1 MDTFDDTYLH
11 VDYPTMERAAEPEPP
26 VSRKPSKRK
35 KARPDDRATALQH
48 AVTGVA
54 AAGLMTS
61 ALSASDKPGCGRSVF
76 KPMVVACAALGVGFL
91 CAGILYFLHR
101 RMVAFQASLQATM
114 DEVKKLA
121 RLIESSEEIED
132 EPLPVE
138 EVVPLPQE
146 VEEDVSSNYHL
157 VDRNDQKED
166 EDEDEDEDENEEEEE
181 DIPRVEEL
189 PTPPR
194 PSLKKRVSKKRVSP
208 KAKALVFDL
217 DAVIPLPLT

>member
-1 MDTFDDTYLH
+1 
-11 VDYPTMERAAEPEPP
+11 
-26 VSRKPSKRK
+26 
-35 KARPDDRATALQH
+35 
-48 AVTGVA
+48 
-54 AAGLMTS
+54 
-61 ALSASDKPGCGRSVF
+61 
-76 KPMVVACAALGVGFL
+76 
-91 CAGILYFLHR
+91 
-101 RMVAFQASLQATM
+101 MVAFQASLQATM

>member
-11 VDYPTMERAAEPEPP
+11 VDYPNPMERDAAEPEPP

-35 KARPDDRATALQH
+35 KVRSDDRATALQH

-61 ALSASDKPGCGRSVF
+61 ALSTSDKPGCGRSVF
-76 KPMVVACAALGVGFL
+76 RPMVVACAALGVGFL

-114 DEVKKLA
+114 DEVRKLA
-121 RLIESSEEIED
+121 RMMESSEEIED
-132 EPLPVE
+132 EPLPQ
-138 EVVPLPQE
+138 EVVPPPQE
-146 VEEDVSSNYHL
+146 VEEDYHF
-157 VDRNDQKED
+157 VDENGHGEED
-166 EDEDEDEDENEEEEE
+166 EDEEEEEE
-181 DIPRVEEL
+181 EEEEIPRVVEL

-194 PSLKKRVSKKRVSP
+194 PSPKKKRVSKKRASP
-208 KAKALVFDL
+208 KEKVLVFDL
-217 DAVIPLPLT
+217 DAVMASAASDPS

>member
-11 VDYPTMERAAEPEPP
+11 VDYPMERAAEPEPP
-26 VSRKPSKRK
+26 VSRKPCKRK
-35 KARPDDRATALQH
+35 KVRPDDRATALQH

-61 ALSASDKPGCGRSVF
+61 ALSASDRPGSGRSVF

-138 EVVPLPQE
+138 EVVPLPQVPQE

-157 VDRNDQKED
+157 VDRND
-166 EDEDEDEDENEEEEE
+166 EDEDENEDEEEEE

-217 DAVIPLPLT
+217 DAVMASAATDPS

>member
-1 MDTFDDTYLH
+1 
-11 VDYPTMERAAEPEPP
+11 MERAAEPEPP